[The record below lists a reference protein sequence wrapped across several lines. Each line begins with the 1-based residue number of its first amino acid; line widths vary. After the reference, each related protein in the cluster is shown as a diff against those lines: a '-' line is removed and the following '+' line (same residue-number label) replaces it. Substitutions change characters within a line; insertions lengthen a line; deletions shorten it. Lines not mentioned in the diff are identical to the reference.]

1 MMNLE
6 NIESSYSKND
16 LYREL
21 YSYVLGRNP
30 KNVIEF
36 GCLEGYSTVAIA
48 KALSQLHNG
57 GKLKAYDIWEEYEY
71 KAGVKDIVIENLER
85 NNVRSFV

>member
-36 GCLEGYSTVAIA
+36 GCLEGY
-48 KALSQLHNG
+48 
-57 GKLKAYDIWEEYEY
+57 
-71 KAGVKDIVIENLER
+71 
-85 NNVRSFV
+85 